1 MPNCP
6 HCSKEI
12 DYGSI
17 NAVPQE
23 TMTERLGEVTA
34 KRKEA
39 EKERDALRLVAA
51 QAVKL
56 GARAFGFEDSADAL
70 ETLEMRYKKAAT
82 AGFEGDMI
90 AWFGAENGARA
101 DVIAAKFI
109 PKPDAAPAL
118 SAPAATSATPPAS
131 QTPTPPSAP
140 TPVASASSTVAP
152 GPTTTPRMTADQV
165 AKMNEPL
172 KKQYA
177 QAKSTEER
185 NQIKA
190 KMDENWKLAG

>member
-56 GARAFGFEDSADAL
+56 GARAYGFPDSADAL
-70 ETLEMRYKKAAT
+70 ETLEMRYKKAAA

-90 AWFGAENGARA
+90 AWFGADNGART
-101 DVIAAKFI
+101 DVIASMFM
-109 PKPDAAPAL
+109 PKID
-118 SAPAATSATPPAS
+118 
-131 QTPTPPSAP
+131 P
-140 TPVASASSTVAP
+140 TPVQPAPPATPAAPLPPAPIASASATVAP

-165 AKMNEPL
+165 RQMNEPL

-177 QAKSTEER
+177 QAKSQEER

>member
-56 GARAFGFEDSADAL
+56 GARAYGFPDSADAL
-70 ETLEMRYKKAAT
+70 ETLEMRYKKAAA

-90 AWFGAENGARA
+90 AWFGADNGART
-101 DVIAAKFI
+101 DVIASMFM
-109 PKPDAAPAL
+109 PKADPTPAQPVPPATPAAPL
-118 SAPAATSATPPAS
+118 PPA
-131 QTPTPPSAP
+131 PI
-140 TPVASASSTVAP
+140 ASASATVAP

-165 AKMNEPL
+165 RQMNEPL
-172 KKQYA
+172 KAQYA
-177 QAKSTEER
+177 RSKSQEER
-185 NQIKA
+185 SQIKA